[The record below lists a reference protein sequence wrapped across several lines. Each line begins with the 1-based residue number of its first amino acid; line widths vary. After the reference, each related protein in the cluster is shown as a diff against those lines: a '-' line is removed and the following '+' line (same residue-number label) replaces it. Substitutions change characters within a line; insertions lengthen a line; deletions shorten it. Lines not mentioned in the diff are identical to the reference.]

1 MALLP
6 ITLYGDK
13 ILRKKT
19 ARVAEVDVK
28 TVKLIKD
35 MFDTMKNAPGIGL
48 AANQVGVDKRI
59 FIADVS
65 SVEGYENSKPMVFIN
80 PKIEKFS
87 EEKST
92 MEEGCLSI
100 PEIRLDI
107 ERPKQITVKFQDTEL
122 KEHSLVADGLL
133 ARVIQHE
140 CDHLN
145 GILFTDKISDE
156 LKKKLKKDLNKIR
169 HRKIE
174 VEYPV
179 SQNIDYRLK

>member
-19 ARVAEVDVK
+19 EKVSEVDVK

-35 MFDTMKNAPGIGL
+35 MFDTMKNASGIGL
-48 AANQVGVDKRI
+48 AANQVGADKQI
-59 FIADVS
+59 FILNIS
-65 SVEGYENSKPMVFIN
+65 SVEGYENSKPMIFIN

-87 EEKST
+87 EEKIT

-100 PEIRLDI
+100 PEIRVDV
-107 ERPKQITVKFQDTEL
+107 ERPKEITVKFQDTDL
-122 KEHSLVADGLL
+122 KEHVLDADKLL

-140 CDHLN
+140 CDHLL
-145 GILFTDKISDE
+145 GVLFTDKISDE
-156 LKKKLKKDLNKIR
+156 LKKRLKKDLNKIK

-174 VEYPV
+174 FEYPV
-179 SQNIDYRLK
+179 TKNVDYRLK

>member
-19 ARVAEVDVK
+19 ARVTEVDVK

-48 AANQVGVDKRI
+48 AANQVGADKRI
-59 FIADVS
+59 FIADIS

-87 EEKST
+87 EEKNT

-122 KEHSLVADGLL
+122 NEHILDADELL

-145 GILFTDKISDE
+145 GILFTDKIPDE
-156 LKKKLKKDLNKIR
+156 LKKKLKKDLSKIK

-179 SQNIDYRLK
+179 TQNIDYCLK

>member
-1 MALLP
+1 MSLLP

-19 ARVAEVDVK
+19 QQVSEVNVK

-35 MFDTMKNAPGIGL
+35 MFETMKNASGVGL
-48 AANQVGVDKRI
+48 AANQVGADKQI
-59 FIADVS
+59 FILDIT

-80 PKIEKFS
+80 PKIERFS
-87 EEKST
+87 EEKIT

-100 PEIRLDI
+100 PEIRVDV
-107 ERPKQITVKFQDTEL
+107 ERPKEITVKFQDTDL
-122 KEHSLVADGLL
+122 KEHTLDSDELL

-140 CDHLN
+140 CDHLH
-145 GILFTDKISDE
+145 GVLFTDKISDE

-169 HRKIE
+169 LRKIDF
-174 VEYPV
+174 EYPV
-179 SQNIDYRLK
+179 TENLDYHLK